1 MPTRAE
7 ASRANGAKSKGP
19 KSEETRAK
27 SSANSLRHGLTSR
40 HTILLSCEDSAEFQQ
55 LSDEYE
61 QLYLPASVVEVEL
74 VKSMIAARWRIG
86 RLWTIEATLLDNQIA
101 NPQASEFE
109 DTTAFDALDAPSQM
123 AQAFFQLADESHAM
137 SLISRYE
144 ARLERTH
151 ARALSTL
158 RELRERPIPA
168 PVSQPQ
174 PPAAAIEPE
183 PRPASPKP
191 EAKENAKTKSAKTNP
206 SPVVPFPITGA
217 RD

>member
-7 ASRANGAKSKGP
+7 ASRANGAKSNGP

-27 SSANSLRHGLTSR
+27 SSANSLRHGLTAR
-40 HTILLSCEDSAEFQQ
+40 HTILLSCEDSAEFMR

-74 VKSMIAARWRIG
+74 VKNMIAARWRIG
-86 RLWTIEATLLDNQIA
+86 RLWTIEATLLDDEIA
-101 NPQASEFE
+101 KSQSSELEDAGGPDAAASV
-109 DTTAFDALDAPSQM
+109 
-123 AQAFFQLADESHAM
+123 AQAFLRLTDESRAL

-144 ARLERTH
+144 ARLQRAH
-151 ARALSTL
+151 DRALTTL

-168 PVSQPQ
+168 ARPQ
-174 PPAAAIEPE
+174 AQPE
-183 PRPASPKP
+183 PQKP
-191 EAKENAKTKSAKTNP
+191 EPSTSGHRAATPGDRVSGTENKNAKTNP
-206 SPVVPFPITGA
+206 RPVVPFPTTGA

>member
-109 DTTAFDALDAPSQM
+109 DTTAFDG
-123 AQAFFQLADESHAM
+123 FG
-137 SLISRYE
+137 R
-144 ARLERTH
+144 
-151 ARALSTL
+151 
-158 RELRERPIPA
+158 
-168 PVSQPQ
+168 
-174 PPAAAIEPE
+174 
-183 PRPASPKP
+183 PKP
-191 EAKENAKTKSAKTNP
+191 DGP
-206 SPVVPFPITGA
+206 SLLPA
-217 RD
+217 RR